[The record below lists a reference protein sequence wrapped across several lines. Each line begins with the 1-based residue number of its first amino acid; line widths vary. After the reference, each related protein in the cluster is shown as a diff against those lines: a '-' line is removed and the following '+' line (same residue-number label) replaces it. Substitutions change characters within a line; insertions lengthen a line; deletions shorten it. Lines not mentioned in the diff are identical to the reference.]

1 MLASATAQEPECP
14 GISRDVFLN
23 VMAHRLALVDST
35 EEVRQMFRA
44 FDRGCRGFITRDD
57 MRQVISEVIS
67 EADMP
72 PAKIAEMFAEANW
85 DGSGRIGYRQFESMV
100 TNRLPTD
107 VLSRKRIHYH
117 KY

>member
-1 MLASATAQEPECP
+1 MVKHWLDVRCLCQPLFSFETLCVVLLGA

-57 MRQVISEVIS
+57 MRQASS
-67 EADMP
+67 QDL
-72 PAKIAEMFAEANW
+72 
-85 DGSGRIGYRQFESMV
+85 RMV
-100 TNRLPTD
+100 NN
-107 VLSRKRIHYH
+107 
-117 KY
+117 